1 MKQFLNSLKYIY
13 EKKGEFILFI
23 RNKYLKIIFSLL
35 FLKIMDHQ
43 FYSKPNLT
51 VMKIKNCQKSIRP
64 KNSSY

>member
-35 FLKIMDHQ
+35 FLKIMDH
-43 FYSKPNLT
+43 
-51 VMKIKNCQKSIRP
+51 
-64 KNSSY
+64 